1 MATPAADVSKSSLE
15 TISNEKKRCVVVDT
29 CLTEVFTPPLRVLLA
44 DKMQEWYESLRQSPY
59 EIDKQTFTKHLKK
72 PPHSEFDFIYEN
84 INNNSSKNKASYDY
98 AVKDPISLA
107 KLFLQPQ
114 IAKCN
119 GFDESMD
126 TYALLTIVARVQP
139 FVEVSGMAMKIRDV
153 RNESAHFEFSYWTD
167 ANYQAAL
174 EIMKDLI
181 GKIDLEEAV
190 KTKILS
196 DLDDWRQKGISD
208 FT

>member
-1 MATPAADVSKSSLE
+1 MATPAADVSNSGPG
-15 TISNEKKRCVVVDT
+15 TISNEERRWVVVGI
-29 CLTEVFTPPLRVLLA
+29 CLTKVLTPALRVLLA
-44 DKMQEWYESLRQSPY
+44 DKMPEWYESLRQSPY
-59 EIDKQTFTKHLKK
+59 EIDKQTSTKHLKK
-72 PPHSEFDFIYEN
+72 PPHSKFNFNYKS
-84 INNNSSKNKASYDY
+84 INNNSSKDKACYDY

-107 KLFLQPQ
+107 MLFLQPHM
-114 IAKCN
+114 AKCN

-126 TYALLTIVARVQP
+126 TSAVLTIVAQAQP
-139 FVEVSGMAMKIRDV
+139 FVEVSGIAKTIRDV
-153 RNESAHFEFSYWTD
+153 RNEWAHCNFSHWTD

-181 GKIDLEEAV
+181 GKIDLVEAV
-190 KTKILS
+190 KTKILG